1 MVDIFQGALWGSAA
15 SLIIVGIIFTGA
27 QIYTFQGH
35 LKYPS
40 LPFNTEKC
48 EANSTSTIY
57 IADQQINEQ
66 IPKIFRINFMYYSF
80 LGSILVAI
88 VGYPISILTGGNKEL
103 DEKLLAPVA
112 RKLFQR
118 KSNKN
123 SNTSGIELECNK

>member
-1 MVDIFQGALWGSAA
+1 LWGSAA
-15 SLIIVGIIFTGA
+15 SLIIVGVIFTGA

-48 EANSTSTIY
+48 ANSSSTTY
-57 IADQQINEQ
+57 IADQQIDEP
-66 IPKIFRINFMYYSF
+66 IPKIFQINFMYYSF

-103 DEKLLAPVA
+103 DEKLLAPVV
-112 RKLFQR
+112 RRLFQR

>member
-1 MVDIFQGALWGSAA
+1 MWGSAA
-15 SLIIVGIIFTGA
+15 SLIIVGTIFTGA
-27 QIYTFQGH
+27 QIYTFRGH

-48 EANSTSTIY
+48 EANSTSTTY
-57 IADQQINEQ
+57 IADQQIDDPIPK

-80 LGSILVAI
+80 LGSILIAI

-103 DEKLLAPVA
+103 DEKLLALVA
-112 RKLFQR
+112 RKLFKR